1 MWLTSEGLRKL
12 EGAERMLFSNAID
25 LFIDVD
31 KGNEFD
37 TMGPTNGH
45 EGIFA
50 RLSVPDKYLVL
61 RHVSKALLTDA
72 PPPFRSA
79 MLESAVYAIFCN
91 HAENWECETPD
102 EVADDLIEYYMEN
115 DRFKDRLDLPDD
127 FPDSPSRADVRS
139 VLVTKVGADGAR
151 FFSEQLADS
160 ILSDRDFELP
170 PLATGDPRFSL
181 MDIDPRY
188 WSAGPSQLKALRK
201 DARDK
206 GESFGVVYWD
216 LKASYLSTGF
226 GKVWGSIR
234 SAALRLEQ
242 AAPAE
247 LTRPTLKKH
256 INFELTNHVDG
267 LTKRAILVASAKA
280 KNDVA
285 AVAGAKRR
293 REPSTPLVE
302 ASLAEGEAST
312 ASAPSSDA
320 VRGEAQAGSGSSLL
334 S

>member
-37 TMGPTNGH
+37 TMGPKNGH
-45 EGIFA
+45 GGIFA

-61 RHVSKALLTDA
+61 RHVSNALLTEA
-72 PPPFRSA
+72 PPPFKSA
-79 MLESAVYAIFCN
+79 MLDSAVYAIFCN

-102 EVADDLIEYYMEN
+102 EVADDLIEYFMEK
-115 DRFKDRLDLPDD
+115 DRFKDGLDLPDD
-127 FPDSPSRADVRS
+127 FPDSPSRAEVRS
-139 VLVTKVGADGAR
+139 VLVTKVGAYGAR

-170 PLATGDPRFSL
+170 PLAPGDQRFSL

-201 DARDK
+201 EARDK

-226 GKVWGSIR
+226 GKIWGSVR
-234 SAALRLEQ
+234 SEALRLEQ
-242 AAPAE
+242 AAPTA
-247 LTRPTLKKH
+247 LAHPTLKKH
-256 INFELTNHVDG
+256 INFGLTNHVDD
-267 LTKRAILVASAKA
+267 LTKRAILAMSTKA
-280 KNDVA
+280 KNAGA

-293 REPSTPLVE
+293 REPSTPIVE
-302 ASLAEGEAST
+302 ASVAGCEA

-320 VRGEAQAGSGSSLL
+320 VSGEAQAGSGGSSL